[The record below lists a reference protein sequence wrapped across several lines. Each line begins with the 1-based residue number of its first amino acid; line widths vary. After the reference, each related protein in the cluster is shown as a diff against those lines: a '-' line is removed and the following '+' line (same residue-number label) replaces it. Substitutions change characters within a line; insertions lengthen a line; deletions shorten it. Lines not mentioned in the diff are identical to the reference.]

1 MKNIIINSIMILFV
15 FSNLFSQTIR
25 GNIKFSDTKEFV
37 KNANIKIYNLND
49 SLIYSTVSDNKG
61 FFEIKNIEIDK
72 LKIIVSYLGYE
83 NYEKTINIDKFNNI
97 IDLDISLKER
107 IFITDEVVVKSNI
120 GITQIS
126 PGRIVYSSIDLPSV
140 KGGNAGDIFKNM
152 TSVFMGGR
160 PQHNRDVRFRGLGNA
175 YSQIL
180 INGKKSG
187 VSGNNRET
195 VLDMIP
201 AENIDYIEIISV
213 PSAEYSSEGLNG
225 IINIV
230 TKKNIKNSNFKVNT
244 GLDNNSGYTAGL
256 NFSTGIDNIE
266 LFSNYSKLNRLID
279 KNKDVSKSNFKS
291 NKLDSY
297 DIQTENEDSKFT
309 NDFINAGIKYNI
321 NKNNIVNFEVN
332 FNNQI
337 EDKDKINKTLSF
349 KSDSS
354 FKDDKRINGTETN
367 NKFSSDYSLD
377 YKIILS
383 PFSQINTNIFYKNAY
398 EDVIKNDIE
407 NKYNSK
413 GENISPNPKKTNRD
427 EFKRENN
434 IFGGV
439 VYQYLLEN
447 LGTLKIGYNYNLLQY
462 NSTLN
467 LENFNYKT
475 SEWEKSSSG
484 GDNFILDEYTNVLF
498 ADSKIKFGNYQIN
511 LGLRFESLVQE
522 SQTKNKDN
530 KSISYNNL
538 VLPSLNFLYNLDSTQ
553 YITLSLGK
561 RLRKAGFKDLNPF
574 IDDKDPLKIK
584 QGNPELKPEIAWAY
598 EIGYMKNFD
607 FASFGTNLFRRDISN
622 IIQKVIT
629 SDTNGIIYEKPNN
642 FSSGYLMGIELISSI
657 KVFNWCNIN
666 LNYSYF
672 DSKINDSNFE
682 GEALNDQIQWLAKFI
697 TDFHLPYKIKL
708 QISGNYLGP
717 KPSSTKSE
725 NEIYFVD
732 LGLNFPIIFNFEG
745 YLRISDLFDTL
756 NKVKNN
762 TTSNVISKEIENTRG
777 PIINFGISWRI

>member
-1 MKNIIINSIMILFV
+1 MKNFIINSIIMLFV
-15 FSNLFSQTIR
+15 SSNLFSQTIK

-49 SLIYSTVSDNKG
+49 SLIYSTVSDSKG
-61 FFEIKNIEIDK
+61 SFVIKNIEIDK

-83 NYEKTINIDKFNNI
+83 NYENILNIDNSNNI
-97 IDLDISLKER
+97 IDLDILLKER
-107 IFITDEVVVKSNI
+107 IIITDEVVVKSNI

-126 PGRIVYSSIDLPSV
+126 PGRIVYSSVDLPTV
-140 KGGNAGDIFKNM
+140 KGGTAGDIFKNM

-160 PQHNRDVRFRGLGNA
+160 PQQNRDVRFRGLGNA
-175 YSQIL
+175 YSQVL

-187 VSGNNRET
+187 VRGNNRET
-195 VLDMIP
+195 VIDMIP

-213 PSAEYSSEGLNG
+213 PGAEYSSEGMNG

-230 TKKNIKNSNFKVNT
+230 TKKINRNSNFRINT
-244 GLDNNSGYTAGL
+244 GIDNNSGYTAGL
-256 NFSTGIDNIE
+256 NFSTGLDNIE
-266 LFSNYSKLNRLID
+266 LFSNYSRLNRLID
-279 KNKDVSKSNFKS
+279 KDKDVSKSNFKS

-321 NKNNIVNFEVN
+321 NNNNTLNFEVN

-337 EDKDKINKTLSF
+337 EDKDKINKTLSL

-367 NKFSSDYSLD
+367 NRFSSDYSLD
-377 YKIILS
+377 FKIILS
-383 PFSQINTNIFYKNAY
+383 PLSQINTNIFYKNAY
-398 EDVIKNDIE
+398 EDVIKNDVE

-413 GENISPNPKKTNRD
+413 GENISPDPKKSKKD

-434 IFGGV
+434 LSGGI

-467 LENFNYKT
+467 SESFNYKT
-475 SEWEKSSSG
+475 SKWENSSSG
-484 GDNFILDEYTNVLF
+484 GDNFTLDEYTNILF
-498 ADSKIKFGNYQIN
+498 ADSKIKFDNYQIN

-522 SQTKNKDN
+522 SQTKNRDN
-530 KSISYNNL
+530 KSISHHNL
-538 VLPSLNFLYNLDSTQ
+538 VLPSLNFLYNLDTTQ
-553 YITLSLGK
+553 YITLSFGK
-561 RLRKAGFKDLNPF
+561 RLRKAGYKDLNPF

-598 EIGYMKNFD
+598 ELGYMKNFD
-607 FASFGTNLFRRDISN
+607 FASFGTNLFRRDISH
-622 IIQKVIT
+622 IIQKAIT

-642 FSSGYLMGIELISSI
+642 FSSGYLMGVELISSI
-657 KVFNWCNIN
+657 KIFNWWNIN

-682 GEALNDQIQWLAKFI
+682 GEALNDQILWLFKFI
-697 TDFHLPYKIKL
+697 TDFNLPYDIKL

-717 KPSSTKSE
+717 KPSNTKSE

-762 TTSNVISKEIENTRG
+762 TTSNVISTEIENTRG

>member
-1 MKNIIINSIMILFV
+1 MKNFIINSIIILFV
-15 FSNLFSQTIR
+15 SSNLFSQTIK

-49 SLIYSTVSDNKG
+49 SLIYSTVSDSKG
-61 FFEIKNIEIDK
+61 SFVIKNIEIDK

-83 NYEKTINIDKFNNI
+83 NYENILNIDNSNNI
-97 IDLDISLKER
+97 IDLDILLKER
-107 IFITDEVVVKSNI
+107 IIITDEVVVKSNI

-126 PGRIVYSSIDLPSV
+126 PGRIVYSSVDLPTV
-140 KGGNAGDIFKNM
+140 KGGTAGDILKNM

-160 PQHNRDVRFRGLGNA
+160 PQQNRDVRFRGLGNA
-175 YSQIL
+175 YSQVL

-187 VSGNNRET
+187 ASGNNRET
-195 VLDMIP
+195 VIDMIP

-213 PSAEYSSEGLNG
+213 PGAEYSSEGMNG

-230 TKKNIKNSNFKVNT
+230 TKKINRNSNFRINT
-244 GLDNNSGYTAGL
+244 GIDNNSGYTAGL
-256 NFSTGIDNIE
+256 NFSTGLDNIE
-266 LFSNYSKLNRLID
+266 LFSNYSRLNRLID
-279 KNKDVSKSNFKS
+279 RDKDVSKSNFKS

-321 NKNNIVNFEVN
+321 NKNNTLNFEVN

-337 EDKDKINKTLSF
+337 EDKDKINKTLSL

-367 NKFSSDYSLD
+367 NRFSSDYSLD
-377 YKIILS
+377 FKIILS
-383 PFSQINTNIFYKNAY
+383 PLSQINTNIFYKNAY
-398 EDVIKNDIE
+398 EDVIKNDVE

-413 GENISPNPKKTNRD
+413 GENISPDPKKSKKD

-434 IFGGV
+434 LSGGI

-467 LENFNYKT
+467 SESFNYKT
-475 SEWEKSSSG
+475 SKWENSFSG
-484 GDNFILDEYTNVLF
+484 GDNFTLDEYSNILY
-498 ADSKIKFGNYQIN
+498 ADSKIKFDNYQIN

-522 SQTKNKDN
+522 SQTKNRDN
-530 KSISYNNL
+530 KSISHHNL
-538 VLPSLNFLYNLDSTQ
+538 ILPSLNFLYNLDTTQ
-553 YITLSLGK
+553 YITLSFGK
-561 RLRKAGFKDLNPF
+561 RLRKAGYKDLNPF

-598 EIGYMKNFD
+598 ELGYMKNFD

-642 FSSGYLMGIELISSI
+642 FSSGYLMGVELISSI
-657 KVFNWCNIN
+657 KIFNWWNIN

-672 DSKINDSNFE
+672 DSKINDSNLE
-682 GEALNDQIQWLAKFI
+682 GEALKDQIQWLAKFI
-697 TDFHLPYKIKL
+697 TDFNLPYQIKL

-717 KPSSTKSE
+717 KASKTKSE

-756 NKVKNN
+756 KKVKNN
-762 TTSNVISKEIENTRG
+762 TTSNVISTEIENTRG